1 MVRSNKPFEADL
13 RKQASPAGSMETLVC
28 AYMIIFNKQYRL
40 INKRRSAFVCYS
52 SAVFAIIP
60 GIFALIDI
68 DTVSFFFFCMCA
80 TIFIGIA
87 QSPKILIEPFS
98 LSKHE

>member
-52 SAVFAIIP
+52 SAVF
-60 GIFALIDI
+60 
-68 DTVSFFFFCMCA
+68 FFFCMCA